1 MFHSTPAKNR
11 APACPVTCPVGET
24 IVTVNRNKW
33 LFSISLWWMYTRDV
47 HPCPGPVQST
57 TSKSKKSRYPCVKCG
72 GAVRGNSRAVS
83 CDGCDEWTH
92 LSCSTISARE
102 YRSSIITGAEIYHT
116 CNRCI
121 LLAQPLF
128 GDVEEDRSE
137 SKEEDKS
144 VFFPSESDFFDCL
157 KSKGLHFLHLDPRI
171 IFLRSVQGIVLKQNL
186 INITLYVPGR
196 WRTIRQKLLMKNSVK

>member
-1 MFHSTPAKNR
+1 MFYSTPAKNR

-33 LFSISLWWMYTRDV
+33 SFNISLLISGDV
-47 HPCPGPVQST
+47 HPCPDPVQST
-57 TSKSKKSRYPCVKCG
+57 TSKSKKPRYPCVKCG

-102 YRSSIITGAEIYHT
+102 YRSSIITGAEISHT

-128 GDVEEDRSE
+128 GDVEEDRE

-144 VFFPSESDFFDCL
+144 VFFPSESDSKFFDCL
-157 KSKGLHFLHLDPRI
+157 KSKGLHFLHLNARI
-171 IFLRSVQGIVLKQNL
+171 IFLRIVQGIVLKQNL
-186 INITLYVPGR
+186 INITLYDPGR
-196 WRTIRQKLLMKNSVK
+196 